1 MSKGYS
7 NKPYRNSFKQVK
19 EKREINVSIVAKK
32 KGHIALDYKVKKI
45 IGNLNIGKHLKQQM
59 INRIKTESWSD
70 SSEQPY
76 IESANED

>member
-32 KGHIALDYKVKKI
+32 KG
-45 IGNLNIGKHLKQQM
+45 
-59 INRIKTESWSD
+59 T
-70 SSEQPY
+70 
-76 IESANED
+76 

>member
-32 KGHIALDYKVKKI
+32 RAHSPRLQSKKI

-59 INRIKTESWSD
+59 INRIKTESWFD